1 MKKIPKNINN
11 EDLLFIKGFTDIT
24 VSSICRDLNINR
36 ANLISG
42 RYVNE
47 DKYRLVKK
55 EIERRIAK
63 LYLK

>member
-11 EDLLFIKGFTDIT
+11 EDLLFIKGFTSIT
-24 VSSICRDLNINR
+24 ITNICKDLNINR

-47 DKYRLVKK
+47 DKYKLVKK
-55 EIERRIAK
+55 ELERRIAK